1 MERRARSGAPMF
13 SGIVERVGIVERAER
28 AASGLRLSI
37 ESGFEAGP
45 PAPGASVSVNGV
57 CLTVERAE
65 GGRFDAVAVAETL
78 RVTTLGT
85 LRAGDRVNLER
96 ALRVGDEVGGHWVQ
110 GHVDSVGR
118 VTAVR
123 RDAGDARVTIE
134 VPEAMRRFV
143 ASKGSITVDG
153 VSLTVAAWEDPLLT
167 VALVPHTLACTTAS
181 EYEPGRLVNLESDL
195 VARALERLLEARGL
209 LERGSVNPLPGRT
222 A

>member
-1 MERRARSGAPMF
+1 MF

-37 ESGFEAGP
+37 AAGFEPVSA

-57 CLTVERAE
+57 CLTVERVE
-65 GGRFDAVAVAETL
+65 GGAFEAVAVAETL

-96 ALRVGDEVGGHWVQ
+96 ALRMGDEVGGHWVQ
-110 GHVDSVGR
+110 GHVDGVGR
-118 VTAVR
+118 VTAMR
-123 RDAGDARVTIE
+123 REAGDARVTIE
-134 VPEAMRRFV
+134 APEALRRFV

-153 VSLTVAAWEDPLLT
+153 ISLTVAAWADPLLT
-167 VALVPHTLACTTAS
+167 IALVPHTLDRTTAS

-195 VARALERLLEARGL
+195 VARTLERLLEARGL
-209 LERGSVNPLPGRT
+209 LERGSAGSLPGRN